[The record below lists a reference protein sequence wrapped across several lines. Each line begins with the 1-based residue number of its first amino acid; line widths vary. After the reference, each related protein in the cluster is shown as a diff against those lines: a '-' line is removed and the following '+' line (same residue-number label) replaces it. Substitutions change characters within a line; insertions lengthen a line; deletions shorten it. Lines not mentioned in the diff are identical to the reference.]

1 MCVCFV
7 NASKVE
13 YCFKFIVFFYL
24 LELSLSLA
32 TEKEENKLL
41 QEQLSTMEVVTVTV
55 IKSLARYNLG
65 IKFTAKFK
73 S

>member
-1 MCVCFV
+1 MCLV
-7 NASKVE
+7 NASRVE
-13 YCFKFIVFFYL
+13 YCFRVIIIFFYF

-41 QEQLSTMEVVTVTV
+41 QEQLSTMEVVTI
-55 IKSLARYNLG
+55 IKRLARCNLR
-65 IKFTAKFK
+65 IKFTDKFR

>member
-1 MCVCFV
+1 MCVCVV

-13 YCFKFIVFFYL
+13 YCFKFIIFFYL

-41 QEQLSTMEVVTVTV
+41 QEQLSTMEVVTI

>member
-13 YCFKFIVFFYL
+13 YCFKFIIFFYL

-41 QEQLSTMEVVTVTV
+41 QEQLSTMEVVT
-55 IKSLARYNLG
+55 IIESLARYNLG
-65 IKFTAKFK
+65 IKFTAKF
-73 S
+73 

>member
-13 YCFKFIVFFYL
+13 YCFRFIIFFYL

-41 QEQLSTMEVVTVTV
+41 QEQLSTMEVVTI

>member
-13 YCFKFIVFFYL
+13 YCFKFIIIFYL
-24 LELSLSLA
+24 LELCLSLA

-41 QEQLSTMEVVTVTV
+41 QEQLSTMEVVTI

>member
-13 YCFKFIVFFYL
+13 YCFKFSIFFYL

-41 QEQLSTMEVVTVTV
+41 QEQLSTMEVTI

>member
-13 YCFKFIVFFYL
+13 YCFKFIIFFYL

-41 QEQLSTMEVVTVTV
+41 QEQLSTMEVVTI
-55 IKSLARYNLG
+55 IKRLARYNLG

>member
-13 YCFKFIVFFYL
+13 YCFKFIIFFYL

-41 QEQLSTMEVVTVTV
+41 QEQLSTMEVVTI

>member
-13 YCFKFIVFFYL
+13 YCFKFIIFFYL
-24 LELSLSLA
+24 LELTLSLA

-41 QEQLSTMEVVTVTV
+41 QEQLSTMEVVTI